1 MFFFHITRVVS
12 KRAWVWVSFTIPGFK
27 SVFWHSVGQTKRWS
41 LGSSF
46 GEDEDAVVM
55 TIDTWESKEVA
66 LPAMLL
72 FSNFPGYGGVELSGS
87 FGFPGRRL
95 ERTSSETG
103 NKAEEETTEH
113 HSSVQLAAV
122 PIIKVITLTNHS
134 GTNSRQWT
142 NVGKHM
148 WAIIISFGFWLA
160 DKMKRIIPANQQLRP
175 SY

>member
-1 MFFFHITRVVS
+1 
-12 KRAWVWVSFTIPGFK
+12 
-27 SVFWHSVGQTKRWS
+27 
-41 LGSSF
+41 
-46 GEDEDAVVM
+46 M

-134 GTNSRQWT
+134 GTNSRQ
-142 NVGKHM
+142 
-148 WAIIISFGFWLA
+148 
-160 DKMKRIIPANQQLRP
+160 
-175 SY
+175 